1 MTKCLKG
8 KTDGIN
14 GFTWFLEKNVSNQ
27 KSYTRSKTTKSLS
40 SSLTPANKPPI
51 PAPRAINNQDKPKSI
66 GKYLSIWTKKIL
78 WKLLK
83 LSVYFLTASASKV
96 SVFSFLD
103 NIKHTASDGD
113 HRRPLPLNPPPIR
126 PPRKNS
132 PSMRAKNDRSYQQG
146 QTNKSKIENQS
157 SSNKEI
163 EEASST
169 ILNKDTS
176 KETVG
181 HFIFSL
187 CMNLIIEFCNWL
199 HQYFQSWLETIQ
211 YFIHCR

>member
-1 MTKCLKG
+1 MNKKRFFE
-8 KTDGIN
+8 N
-14 GFTWFLEKNVSNQ
+14 FLF
-27 KSYTRSKTTKSLS
+27 
-40 SSLTPANKPPI
+40 
-51 PAPRAINNQDKPKSI
+51 
-66 GKYLSIWTKKIL
+66 
-78 WKLLK
+78 
-83 LSVYFLTASASKV
+83 VYFLTASASKV
-96 SVFSFLD
+96 SVFSFL
-103 NIKHTASDGD
+103 DGD

-157 SSNKEI
+157 SSNNEI

-199 HQYFQSWLETIQ
+199 HQYFQS
-211 YFIHCR
+211 